1 MISKKNSIA
10 IVLIIIN
17 IAADQISKFWIRANI
32 DAGSISE
39 IIGENFTL
47 HNVEN
52 PGAFLGMG
60 SDLGEPWRTILL
72 LVLPVAVLIV
82 VIYHV
87 FKEKH
92 MDWFTLIGFSCI
104 LGGGIANIYDRIALG
119 SVTDFWRIDLGGI
132 FKTGIFNVADLSVSI
147 GMILLLI
154 STFFNK
160 KVENS

>member
-1 MISKKNSIA
+1 
-10 IVLIIIN
+10 
-17 IAADQISKFWIRANI
+17 
-32 DAGSISE
+32 
-39 IIGENFTL
+39 
-47 HNVEN
+47 
-52 PGAFLGMG
+52 
-60 SDLGEPWRTILL
+60 
-72 LVLPVAVLIV
+72 
-82 VIYHV
+82 
-87 FKEKH
+87 

>member
-10 IVLIIIN
+10 LILIIIN

-39 IIGENFTL
+39 IIGKNFTL

-52 PGAFLGMG
+52 TGAFLGMG

-154 STFFNK
+154 STFFIK